1 MCCAI
6 CRRLA
11 KLLARIKRMFLT
23 AHPDVFIGIDAPDTN
38 LRVARRLHAAGIPTV
53 QYVSPQVWAWRQGR
67 ARNMRESVDLVLCL
81 LPFEKR
87 FYDEHGIRA
96 EFVGHPLADA
106 IPENIDRD
114 LARRTLGLDR
124 HASVVA
130 LLPGSRRG
138 EVARLAADFAAT
150 ARWLAAQRPDM
161 KFIAPMASAATR
173 QIFSRVLERD
183 APGVEVQLIDGQATL
198 ALSAANVVLVA
209 SGTASLEAAL
219 CKRPMVVVY
228 RLGALTGWILTRF
241 NLVKSKFFAQPN
253 LLADR
258 RVVGEYFQDQIIPE
272 SIGAELLMWL
282 DDTERRSDLE
292 REFARIHAELT
303 PWCRHPSR
311 ASDSRTAE
319 RPPDCGSIALVRRI
333 AGIDEAGR
341 GPLAGPVVAAAVILR
356 PRRPIEGVA
365 DSKSLSPEERSRL
378 SIEIRRE
385 ALCFGIGWADHVE
398 IDALNILQATF
409 LAMRRALLAM
419 TMTPDHVLVDGNQ
432 LPNLNGLG
440 KVLTARAIIDG
451 DVTEPAISAASILAK
466 TAQR

>member
-1 MCCAI
+1 MQAAGCESWEPAESLAVMGLFDVL
-6 CRRLA
+6 RDLPRLL

-23 AHPDVFIGIDAPDTN
+23 ERPDVFIGIDAPDTN

-67 ARNMRESVDLVLCL
+67 ARSIRESVDLVLCL

-106 IPENIDRD
+106 IPENVDRES
-114 LARRTLGLDR
+114 ARRTLGLAAQ
-124 HASVVA
+124 ASVVA

-150 ARWLAAQRPDM
+150 ARWLAAQRPDL

-173 QIFSRVLERD
+173 QIFSRVLKRD
-183 APGVEVQLIDGQATL
+183 APDLEVQLIEGQATT

-228 RLGALTGWILTRF
+228 RLGALTGWMLTHF
-241 NLVKSKFFAQPN
+241 NLVKTKFFSQPN

-282 DDTERRSDLE
+282 DDTERRSALE
-292 REFARIHAELT
+292 REFTRIHSNLRRGAGTRAAQAILELLST
-303 PWCRHPSR
+303 RQTAV
-311 ASDSRTAE
+311 AS
-319 RPPDCGSIALVRRI
+319 PP
-333 AGIDEAGR
+333 
-341 GPLAGPVVAAAVILR
+341 
-356 PRRPIEGVA
+356 
-365 DSKSLSPEERSRL
+365 
-378 SIEIRRE
+378 
-385 ALCFGIGWADHVE
+385 
-398 IDALNILQATF
+398 
-409 LAMRRALLAM
+409 
-419 TMTPDHVLVDGNQ
+419 
-432 LPNLNGLG
+432 
-440 KVLTARAIIDG
+440 
-451 DVTEPAISAASILAK
+451 
-466 TAQR
+466 

>member
-1 MCCAI
+1 MPLPLRVGLLAGEASGDTLGADLI
-6 CRRLA
+6 VALRLRA
-11 KLLARIKRMFLT
+11 PDAKFFGVAGPKMLAAGCESWEPSESLAVMGLFDVLRDLPRLLKLLARIKRMFLT
-23 AHPDVFIGIDAPDTN
+23 ERPDVFIGIDAPDTN

-106 IPENIDRD
+106 IPENIDRES
-114 LARRTLGLDR
+114 ARRTLGLAAQ
-124 HASVVA
+124 ASVVA

-150 ARWLAAQRPDM
+150 ARWLAMQRPDL

-183 APGVEVQLIDGQATL
+183 AAGVEVQLIDGQATL

-228 RLGALTGWILTRF
+228 RLGALTAWVLTRF

-292 REFARIHAELT
+292 REFARIHADLRRGAGTRAAQAILELLSARQT
-303 PWCRHPSR
+303 AVALPS
-311 ASDSRTAE
+311 
-319 RPPDCGSIALVRRI
+319 
-333 AGIDEAGR
+333 
-341 GPLAGPVVAAAVILR
+341 
-356 PRRPIEGVA
+356 
-365 DSKSLSPEERSRL
+365 
-378 SIEIRRE
+378 
-385 ALCFGIGWADHVE
+385 
-398 IDALNILQATF
+398 
-409 LAMRRALLAM
+409 
-419 TMTPDHVLVDGNQ
+419 
-432 LPNLNGLG
+432 
-440 KVLTARAIIDG
+440 
-451 DVTEPAISAASILAK
+451 
-466 TAQR
+466 